1 MFKYKIFSRENTI
14 VDLRRRYEERNCQ
27 HFERMGVER
36 GQDEGKWRRIG
47 ESTSRERK
55 EKIKDEERKRS
66 VAGNSELHARELS
79 DHKFE
84 CIMQRQSSPPLWV
97 HFAEVDGGGDK
108 VRRGTLS
115 SNESWRPDLVPL
127 RSWDTVMPLRILL
140 TVQFNPWY
148 GPVTVY
154 FLRPPPSPFLPASRL
169 VFPREITGPDLSNLL
184 PATTNN
190 FLSFFFFSPIGA
202 ASKLQTC
209 LSSIRCLHNFI
220 TFPNFF
226 FFRIIKCIFFWKEK
240 EKMLMEIRV
249 AWLRKENG
257 NLERKERKVETE
269 RELIRE
275 MVINNFSN
283 RDVESETDK

>member
-1 MFKYKIFSRENTI
+1 
-14 VDLRRRYEERNCQ
+14 
-27 HFERMGVER
+27 MGVER

-47 ESTSRERK
+47 ESTSRGEGG
-55 EKIKDEERKRS
+55 KIKDEERTNVVGK
-66 VAGNSELHARELS
+66 LHARELS

-154 FLRPPPSPFLPASRL
+154 FLRPPPSPFLSASRL

-190 FLSFFFFSPIGA
+190 FLSFFFQSALFRNY
-202 ASKLQTC
+202 KLVYHRFVVYTI
-209 LSSIRCLHNFI
+209 LSLFLRFL
-220 TFPNFF
+220 
-226 FFRIIKCIFFWKEK
+226 IFFPSV
-240 EKMLMEIRV
+240 L
-249 AWLRKENG
+249 
-257 NLERKERKVETE
+257 
-269 RELIRE
+269 
-275 MVINNFSN
+275 
-283 RDVESETDK
+283 